1 MNFNKHRLF
10 IIVYLSLFL
19 ILLVQIAA
27 NASPMIQF
35 DGSPHETAQKIIIGR
50 YIDEYNRSL
59 SGPQKDL
66 ITREILARAA
76 ETQFDP
82 LLIASIIAAES
93 SFMPGAVSPC
103 RARGLMQIT
112 SDVAMIAKISDPFDI
127 RQNIY
132 AGTRYLKY
140 LSRIFSHQDLL
151 LAAYNAG
158 PTRVARLG
166 RIPRIPETINYVAK
180 IFRQYSFLQRKFNV
194 AISSLHIQPDLYASI
209 MNGTA
214 QMPRHQAVAGIQP
227 EYNLSLIDQ
236 CTGNRFN
243 WFSYPA

>member
-1 MNFNKHRLF
+1 MNLKKSRWF
-10 IIVYLSLFL
+10 IAGYLLLFL
-19 ILLVQIAA
+19 IFVVQITA

-35 DGSPHETAQKIIIGR
+35 NGNTHEIAQKIIIGR

-59 SGPQKDL
+59 SGAQKDL
-66 ITREILARAA
+66 ITREILTRAA
-76 ETQFDP
+76 ETHFDP

-93 SFMPGAVSPC
+93 SFIPSAVSPC

-112 SDVAMIAKISDPFDI
+112 SDVATIARISDPFDI

-140 LSRIFSHQDLL
+140 LSRIFSHHDLL

-180 IFRQYSFLQRKFNV
+180 IFRQYSFLQTKFNM
-194 AISSLHIQPDLYASI
+194 AISSLYIQPDLYASI

-214 QMPRHQAVAGIQP
+214 RIASLQTIANIQP
-227 EYNLSLIDQ
+227 GYYLSVIDQ
-236 CTGNRFN
+236 CAGNRFN
-243 WFSYPA
+243 WFSNPA